1 MTLRPHPSSLQASS
15 RQASSRQA
23 GVFPSAVDLWIAVL
37 LLMSPVSAAAL
48 AFYFWMGHDPAA
60 AGILL
65 IMSVGT
71 GLFTLALAVPCR
83 YTIEDENLHVR
94 CGILSYRISL
104 KSIDDIASSGT
115 WQSGPALS
123 MKRIIVH
130 TKLKRYVLSPRDRE
144 AFLSELSRAVSVS
157 RECDSES

>member
-1 MTLRPHPSSLQASS
+1 M
-15 RQASSRQA
+15 
-23 GVFPSAVDLWIAVL
+23 
-37 LLMSPVSAAAL
+37 LLMSPTSATVL
-48 AFYFWMGHDPAA
+48 AVYFWMRNDVAA

-65 IMSVGT
+65 IMGVAT
-71 GLFTLALAVPCR
+71 GLLTLALAVPCR

-104 KSIDDIASSGT
+104 KSIDRIEPSAT

-123 MKRIIVH
+123 MKRTVVH

-144 AFLSELSRAVSVS
+144 AFLSALSQAVSAS
-157 RECDSES
+157 REFDKEA